1 MYVTISREF
10 YYTAD
15 GKPYFFG
22 EMHSVVQAGEIIYL
36 RMSDPSSDLDA
47 FAKLLEETEREG
59 WGREYTGN
67 LPRGVYCYTFTQVL
81 GD

>member
-10 YYTAD
+10 YYTAN

-22 EMHSVVQAGEIIYL
+22 EMHSVVQAGEIVYL

-59 WGREYTGN
+59 WECEYTGN
-67 LPRGVYCYTFTQVL
+67 LPGGVYCYTFTQVL

>member
-1 MYVTISREF
+1 
-10 YYTAD
+10 
-15 GKPYFFG
+15 
-22 EMHSVVQAGEIIYL
+22 
-36 RMSDPSSDLDA
+36 MSDPSSDLDA

-67 LPRGVYCYTFTQVL
+67 LSGGVYCYTFTQVL